1 MILFIL
7 SLMNDGLIRLF
18 MRMGIIVEGG
28 QIEEG
33 HNGGVNVMRRLFVKL
48 SNDGLHG
55 TIIDETLHWIAV
67 VL

>member
-1 MILFIL
+1 
-7 SLMNDGLIRLF
+7 

-48 SNDGLHG
+48 SNEGLHG